1 MKTLHTSLALF
12 GMLGAAFASAP
23 ALANH
28 PSASPTLGTPVH
40 EASVDRRIVLDADAT
55 SVNVTGGETV
65 EFVAGGQR
73 FAWRFDTYSSEPV
86 FDLNQ
91 IAPAGV
97 LGGRM
102 VKVYVAADPTYISG

>member
-1 MKTLHTSLALF
+1 MKMLHTRLALF
-12 GMLGAAFASAP
+12 SALGALFATTP

-28 PSASPTLGTPVH
+28 PSVSPDLGTPVH
-40 EASVDRRIVLDADAT
+40 EASVDRRIMLDADAT

-65 EFVAGGQR
+65 EFVVDGQR

-86 FDLNQ
+86 FDLER

-97 LGGRM
+97 LGDRS